1 MSAPETKTAVYSTV
15 DGLDIALDYTLPTG
29 ASPEK
34 KAPILIWFHGGGLLQ
49 GTRKGIWPHLRNA
62 PAKHG
67 LCLVSADY
75 RLAPQTRL
83 PGIMA
88 DLVAVMKFLRS
99 PDFAA
104 LTGDSVDQ
112 GKIVVSGG
120 SAGGWLALLIGSGV
134 GFEACG
140 LDAPEK
146 PLGIAPIY
154 PISDLL
160 DPFWTTKQHPVSYF
174 PRIID
179 RSELEAYLDPRAAPT
194 SFSTLDS
201 PRSVF
206 YHYMVQEGILQDLLL
221 EGTGIDPKEFSIAP
235 AIASGKAT
243 VPPTYITHGSI
254 DDKVPIRQSEDVVEA
269 CKAKNLPVIFDPIEG
284 ADHLFDMSDKY
295 TMDKMYDF
303 IDSLVTK

>member
-1 MSAPETKTAVYSTV
+1 MTSPETKTAVYSTV
-15 DGLDIALDYTLPTG
+15 DGVDIALDYVVPTK
-29 ASPEK
+29 ASPEN
-34 KAPILIWFHGGGLLQ
+34 KAPILLWFHGGGLLQ
-49 GTRKGIWPHLRNA
+49 GTRKGTWPHLRNA
-62 PAKHG
+62 PEKHG

-88 DLVAVMKFLRS
+88 DLVAVMSFIRS
-99 PDFAA
+99 SEFSK

-112 GKIVVSGG
+112 EKIIVSGG

-140 LDAPEK
+140 LEAPEK

-174 PRIID
+174 PRVID
-179 RSELEAYLDPRAAPT
+179 RSELEAYLDPKAPPT
-194 SFSTLDS
+194 SYSTLDS
-201 PRSVF
+201 TRSIF

-221 EGTGIDPKEFSIAP
+221 DETGIEPNEFSIAP

-243 VPPTYITHGSI
+243 VPPTYIIHGTI
-254 DDKVPIRQSEDVVEA
+254 DDKVPIQQSIDVVEA
-269 CKAKNLPVIFDPIEG
+269 CKAKGLPVVFDAIEG
-284 ADHLFDMSDKY
+284 ADHLFDMKEDV
-295 TMDKMYDF
+295 TMDNMYKF
-303 IDSLVTK
+303 IDSLLSK